1 MKKMK
6 TSLWCST
13 LISRQNSILK
23 LYRAEKDAFEAD
35 GDSVTRLQVQPSCLR
50 GGQLKHHQMN
60 GLNWL
65 INLYENGINGILA
78 DEMGLGKTIQTI
90 ALVAFLREF
99 KKVNGPHLI
108 IGPKST
114 LGNWFREFQ

>member
-1 MKKMK
+1 V
-6 TSLWCST
+6 
-13 LISRQNSILK
+13 N
-23 LYRAEKDAFEAD
+23 RAEKDAFEAD
-35 GDSVTRLQVQPSCLR
+35 GDQFTRLQVQPSILR
-50 GGQLKHHQMN
+50 GGQLKAHQMN

-65 INLYENGINGILA
+65 INLYDNGINGILA

-90 ALVAFLREF
+90 ALIAFLREF
-99 KKVNGPHLI
+99 KKINGPHLI